1 MTLTAYSRLI
11 RHNRN
16 FRLLWSAQIISE
28 LGDWFYSV
36 AIFSFLLELTG
47 SARMVS
53 LAFLMQVLPQ
63 VIAAPSA
70 GVINDRM
77 SRRRVM
83 IIADIA
89 RAGIV
94 LSMMFVRSAN
104 GLWLLFMLLFLE
116 TVCWALFEP
125 ARSAVLPNVTQAEDL
140 PAANALSSTTWSIN
154 FALGAALGGA
164 AVVVIGRDAVF
175 VLNSVSFLVSAFLLA
190 RMRFAEPHLDNRAPL
205 KARDLLD
212 FSEIRD
218 GVRYLRRNPPL
229 FHAALVKGGIGLMGA
244 NWVIL
249 PVLGERVFPLQL
261 PGLDT
266 RQAATLGMSALLA
279 SRGVGALIGAFA
291 AAIFA
296 GSERSRLRT
305 AIFVGFIA
313 SGVGYVLLGTIAVHF
328 AIAIAVLFLAHAGGS
343 TAWTSSSI
351 LLQQQTDDR
360 FRGRVSSAEFAFM
373 TVALSLSSYAAGRAI
388 DASWNLRTVALL
400 AGLMMILP
408 AGLWFAAMRSR
419 SSSVAAQ

>member
-1 MTLTAYSRLI
+1 
-11 RHNRN
+11 
-16 FRLLWSAQIISE
+16 
-28 LGDWFYSV
+28 
-36 AIFSFLLELTG
+36 
-47 SARMVS
+47 
-53 LAFLMQVLPQ
+53 
-63 VIAAPSA
+63 
-70 GVINDRM
+70 
-77 SRRRVM
+77 M

-104 GLWLLFMLLFLE
+104 GLWLLFVLLFLE

-175 VLNSVSFLVSAFLLA
+175 VLNSVSFLVSVFLLA